1 MEQRQMVEEKQVRR
15 WLRRRFTAVGWSLVI
30 YYGMMN
36 ILVMTAMYADMA
48 RGIFQGG
55 SIFGLDESDLLNNGW
70 GYITAVAAGLVILY
84 GWKGP
89 DFFDGALIA
98 RKGKMGIG
106 VFFAMVLLCIGCQA
120 VNSAWV
126 LTVEAVSNAF
136 GSTIMDLL
144 EMVSGSSNSFS
155 MFLYAS
161 ILAPISEEILFRGL
175 FLRTLEPFG
184 KKFAIL
190 GSAVAFG
197 VFHGNLLQIPFAFLM
212 GLILGYVALEYS
224 IFWAVALHMFNNL
237 VIADW
242 MTRALSLLPIP
253 LQNLIDLGLIGG
265 CAIGSIVLLALKR
278 QEIRAYNAE
287 AMDRRCL
294 KCFFGCSGMVVLFIL
309 MFINMIWML

>member
-1 MEQRQMVEEKQVRR
+1 MEERQMVEEKQVRR

-36 ILVMTAMYADMA
+36 ILVVTAMYADMA
-48 RGIFQGG
+48 RGLFQRG

-70 GYITAVAAGLVILY
+70 GYITAVLAGLVILY

-89 DFFDGALIA
+89 DFFGGKLIA

-106 VFFAMVLLCIGCQA
+106 VFFAMVLLCVGCQA
-120 VNSAWV
+120 VNTLWV

-136 GSTIMDLL
+136 GSTVMDLL
-144 EMVSGSSNSFS
+144 EMVSGSSDSFS

-175 FLRTLEPFG
+175 CLRTLEPFG

-212 GLILGYVALEYS
+212 GLILGYVAMEYS
-224 IFWAVALHMFNNL
+224 IFWSVALHMFNNF
-237 VIADW
+237 VIADL
-242 MTRALSLLPIP
+242 MTRGLSLLPIP
-253 LQNLIDLGLIGG
+253 LQDVIDLGLIGG

-278 QEIRAYNAE
+278 QEISAYNAE
-287 AMDRRCL
+287 VMDRRCL

-309 MFINMIWML
+309 MFINMLLML

>member
-1 MEQRQMVEEKQVRR
+1 MEQRQILEEKQIRR

-30 YYGMMN
+30 YYGMLYM
-36 ILVMTAMYADMA
+36 LATTAMYADMA
-48 RGIFQGG
+48 KAVLHGKSLFD
-55 SIFGLDESDLLNNGW
+55 LDVSELMSNGW
-70 GYITAVAAGLVILY
+70 GYITAVLAGLVILY

-89 DFFDGALIA
+89 DFFGGALIA
-98 RKGKMGIG
+98 KKGKMRIG

-120 VNSAWV
+120 VNSMWV
-126 LTVEAVSNAF
+126 LTVEALSNAF
-136 GSTIMDLL
+136 GGTIMDLL
-144 EMVSGSSNSFS
+144 EMVSGSSSSFS

-175 FLRTLEPFG
+175 CLRTLEPFG

-237 VIADW
+237 VIADLQ
-242 MTRALSLLPIP
+242 TRALSLLPIP

-265 CAIGSIVLLALKR
+265 CAIGSVVLLALNS
-278 QEIRAYNAE
+278 QQIRAYNAE

-294 KCFFGCSGMVVLFIL
+294 KCFYGCSGMVVLFIL
-309 MFINMIWML
+309 VFINILLTL